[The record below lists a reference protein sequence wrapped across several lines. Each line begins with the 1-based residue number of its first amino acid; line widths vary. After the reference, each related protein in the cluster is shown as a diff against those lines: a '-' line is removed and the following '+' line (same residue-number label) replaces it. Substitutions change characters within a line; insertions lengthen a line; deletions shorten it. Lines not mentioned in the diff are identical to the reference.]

1 VGELVER
8 FREYVS
14 TLSEEGEQLHE
25 VTERDLQV
33 ALVVMLVQVLR
44 ADMEIKE
51 EELEAVIGAVQEI
64 LGLDREEATE
74 LMRLAAH
81 SARDSEGMR
90 QAVVRLD
97 RHLTRGQRLQL
108 LEWLWRVAIADA
120 EILAQEEY
128 LIRKVS
134 ELLGL
139 TTADIIEAKVR
150 ALEAFGSAG

>member
-14 TLSEEGEQLHE
+14 ALSEEGQRLHE
-25 VTERDLQV
+25 VSERDLQL

-44 ADMEIKE
+44 ADLEIKD
-51 EELEAVIGAVQEI
+51 EELEAVIGAVEEI
-64 LGLDREEATE
+64 LGVDREEATE
-74 LMRLAAH
+74 LMRVAAH

-90 QAVVRLD
+90 QAVERLD

-108 LEWLWRVAIADA
+108 VEWLWRVAMADA

-128 LIRKVS
+128 LIRKIS

-139 TTADIIEAKVR
+139 TSADILEAKVR
-150 ALEAFGSAG
+150 ALEAFGS

>member
-14 TLSEEGEQLHE
+14 ALSAEGEGLHE
-25 VTERDLQV
+25 VSERELQI

-44 ADMEIKE
+44 ADLEIKE
-51 EELEAVIGAVQEI
+51 EELETVIGAVQEI
-64 LGLDREEATE
+64 LGVDREEATE
-74 LMRLAAH
+74 LMRVAAH

-90 QAVVRLD
+90 QAVDRLD

-128 LIRKVS
+128 LIRKIS

-150 ALEAFGSAG
+150 ALEAFGSGG

>member
-14 TLSEEGEQLHE
+14 TLSEEGQQLHE

-51 EELEAVIGAVQEI
+51 EELEAVIGGVQEI
-64 LGLDREEATE
+64 LGVDREEATE
-74 LMRLAAH
+74 LMRVAAH

-90 QAVVRLD
+90 QAVERLD

-108 LEWLWRVAIADA
+108 LEWLWRIAIADA

-128 LIRKVS
+128 LIRKIS

-150 ALEAFGSAG
+150 ALEAFGSDG

>member
-1 VGELVER
+1 MSEIVER
-8 FREYVS
+8 FREYVT
-14 TLSEEGEQLHE
+14 TLSDESAESLHT

-33 ALVVMLVQVLR
+33 ALIVMLVQVLR
-44 ADMEIKE
+44 ADLEIRE

-64 LGLDREEATE
+64 LGLDRAEATE
-74 LMRLAAH
+74 LMRVAAH

-90 QAVVRLD
+90 LAVERLD
-97 RHLTRGQRLQL
+97 RHLTRRQRLQL
-108 LEWLWRVAIADA
+108 LEWLWRIAFADA

-150 ALEAFGSAG
+150 AKEAFG

>member
-1 VGELVER
+1 
-8 FREYVS
+8 VS
-14 TLSEEGEQLHE
+14 ALSEEGERLHE
-25 VTERDLQV
+25 GSERDLQL

-44 ADMEIKE
+44 ADLEIKD

-64 LGLDREEATE
+64 LGVDREEATE
-74 LMRLAAH
+74 LMRAAAH

-90 QAVVRLD
+90 QAVERLD

-108 LEWLWRVAIADA
+108 VEWLWRVAMADA

-128 LIRKVS
+128 LIRKIS

-139 TTADIIEAKVR
+139 TSADIIEAKVR
-150 ALEAFGSAG
+150 ALEAFGSEG

>member
-1 VGELVER
+1 VGEIVER

-14 TLSEEGEQLHE
+14 ALSAEGEALHE
-25 VTERDLQV
+25 VSERDLQV

-44 ADMEIKE
+44 ADLVIKE

-64 LGLDREEATE
+64 LGVDREEATE
-74 LMRLAAH
+74 LMRVAAH
-81 SARDSEGMR
+81 SARDSDGMR
-90 QAVVRLD
+90 QAVDRLD

-108 LEWLWRVAIADA
+108 LEWLWRIAIADA

-128 LIRKVS
+128 LIRKIS

-139 TTADIIEAKVR
+139 TTADIVEAKVR
-150 ALEAFGSAG
+150 ALEAFGSGG

>member
-14 TLSEEGEQLHE
+14 TLSEEGQQLHE

-51 EELEAVIGAVQEI
+51 EELEAVIGGVQEI
-64 LGLDREEATE
+64 LGVDREEATE
-74 LMRLAAH
+74 LMQVAAH

-90 QAVVRLD
+90 QAVERLD

-108 LEWLWRVAIADA
+108 LEWLWRIAIADA

-128 LIRKVS
+128 LIRKIS

-150 ALEAFGSAG
+150 ALEAFGSDG